1 MDNRQK
7 LEAIEK
13 MIRELE
19 DAKNSQASLLKKIA
33 QIEADNINTGIDI
46 LDKGLGDIY
55 EHADAS
61 VESLNGLTEKL
72 QTYRDDFVKKYKLDV
87 PEEVQP

>member
-33 QIEADNINTGIDI
+33 QIEADNINTSIDI

-61 VESLNGLTEKL
+61 VESLNELTEKL
-72 QTYRDDFVKKYKLDV
+72 QTYRDEFVKKYKLDV